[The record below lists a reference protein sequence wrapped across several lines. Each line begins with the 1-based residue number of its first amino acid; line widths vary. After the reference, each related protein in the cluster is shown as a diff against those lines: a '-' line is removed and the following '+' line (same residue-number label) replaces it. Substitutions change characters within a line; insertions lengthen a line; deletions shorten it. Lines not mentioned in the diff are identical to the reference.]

1 MEASSSASLAFK
13 TALNLSAASLD
24 DSTSDRLLTKFQALA
39 SHHNLTASEMSDNW
53 DAYSMSND
61 DAVHSESNFN
71 AFRTFLT
78 KALEKK
84 SGTAKSGVAKSIEK
98 KSAVVTKVD
107 NKRKN
112 SQVNPMGS
120 PPSNSKAKLAAGITR
135 VSTSPAA
142 AYEDRKNVG
151 QVVAHFN
158 TQLDEKKVDLN
169 LVTGG
174 RVGPS
179 ISGLTDFGTNVS
191 QKYRYMFTTLPERAQ
206 ALDSHLVSL
215 GKEMAGAFDM
225 KDLCPIGE
233 PRTDTVKVIGRVCNE
248 AHEGKLNKTT
258 VMLEG
263 SRHEAGG
270 QRIFMNCDELKTFS
284 VFPGQVVGVEGK
296 NPSGRKMI
304 ASKICEGVSKPMV
317 KTKAGELLKLQH
329 SGEGQDGQPLSVF
342 AAAGPFTTNQNF
354 DFEPMADLLAV
365 VGRLRPDV
373 VVLSGPFVPA
383 DHPAAKNG
391 AVQMVSEDG
400 EKLTVT
406 FENIFSEK
414 FAKLLEDTFLD
425 HPDLLTQFV
434 LVPSIDDAFHDN
446 VFPQAPFKDRV
457 ENGESLDLPG
467 AEGIVNG
474 SLGLQYVEE
483 AGREGQEQSTWTK
496 RVHCVSNPCTFKI
509 NDVVF
514 GITSVDP
521 LFSLTTQDCSANI
534 NRMARMAQHLIQQQS
549 YYPVFPPPKQANL
562 DLRHLGKVKMPVTP
576 DVLLVPSKLAPF
588 CKEVLGS
595 LVVNPQQ
602 LSKGSTG
609 GTFATITIHPM
620 PREELEKAGE
630 GVEMPHKVAE
640 RARVQVQKI

>member
-1 MEASSSASLAFK
+1 MADFK
-13 TALNLSAASLD
+13 TALNLTD
-24 DSTSDRLLTKFQALA
+24 DKLATKFSALA
-39 SHHNLTASEMSDNW
+39 SHHNLNANEIADNW

-61 DAVHSESNFN
+61 DASHSDANFTS
-71 AFRTFLT
+71 FRTYLT
-78 KALEKK
+78 KALSKK
-84 SGTAKSGVAKSIEK
+84 SDK
-98 KSAVVTKVD
+98 KAVPTVDIKKKGD
-107 NKRKN
+107 NKRK
-112 SQVNPMGS
+112 SEKVNPMGS
-120 PPSNSKAKLAAGITR
+120 PIASSKAKLAAGLSRI
-135 VSTSPAA
+135 STSPAA

-151 QVVAHFN
+151 QVIAHFN
-158 TQLDEKKVDLN
+158 TQLEEKKVDLN
-169 LVTGG
+169 LVTQNKAG
-174 RVGPS
+174 VK
-179 ISGLTDFGTNVS
+179 IDNFNDFGTNVE
-191 QKYRYMFTTLPERAQ
+191 QKYRYMFTTLPERAK
-206 ALDSHLVSL
+206 ALDTHLVNM
-215 GKEMAGAFDM
+215 GKEMAEQFDM

-233 PRTDTVKVIGRVCNE
+233 PRTDTVKVIGRICNE

-258 VMLEG
+258 IMLEG

-284 VFPGQVVGVEGK
+284 VFPGQIVGVEGK

-304 ASKICEGVSKPMV
+304 ASKICEGVSKPLV
-317 KTKAGELLKLQH
+317 KTKAGELLKIQH
-329 SGEGQDGQPLSVF
+329 SSEAQDGQPLSVF

-373 VVLSGPFVPA
+373 VVLSGPFVPS
-383 DHPAAKNG
+383 DHPSAKDG

-425 HPDLLTQFV
+425 HPDLPTQFV

-457 ENGESLDLPG
+457 ENGESMDLPG

-483 AGREGQEQSTWTK
+483 AGREGQDSKNWTK
-496 RVHCVSNPCTFKI
+496 RVHCVSNPSTFKI

-514 GITSVDP
+514 GVTSIDP

-562 DLRHLGKVKMPVTP
+562 DLRHLAKVKMPVTP

-595 LVVNPQQ
+595 LVINPQQ

-609 GTFATITIHPM
+609 GTFASITIHPM
-620 PREELEKAGE
+620 ERDALEKAGE

-640 RARVQVQKI
+640 RTRVQVQKI